1 MQYFGLAIGLILV
14 GFAVVTLL
22 RALSAPTARGQST
35 IDQIGAYGFE
45 GDGDTGERRGRSF
58 AEVAGTIGDAIASR
72 SSSISEEGIR
82 QRMIAAGWYTRS
94 PHVFIGVQALI
105 SLLLLLAWVVVG
117 AVGDLNTML
126 WLVGLPVAVILGWR
140 VPSIVL
146 DRAVKERF
154 KQIDR
159 SLPGLI
165 DLLVVAVEAG
175 MGFVAALRLTS
186 RELDGP
192 LAQELRL
199 TLQEQT
205 MGLTTAE
212 ALEGMLKRVNTPG
225 TGAFVRAIV
234 QGETLGVSIGTILRN
249 LADQMRKKRKAMAE
263 EQAQKAPIKMLFPL
277 VFLIFPAMFVVILLP
292 AIIAIS
298 NTLGS

>member
-1 MQYFGLAIGLILV
+1 MQYFGLVIGLALV
-14 GFAVVTLL
+14 GFAVVSIV
-22 RALSAPTARGQST
+22 RALAAPTTRGHST
-35 IDQIGAYGFE
+35 VDQIGAYGFDRE
-45 GDGDTGERRGRSF
+45 DVDAPRHRTF
-58 AEVAGTIGDAIASR
+58 AEVASSLGDVISRR

-82 QRMIAAGWYTRS
+82 RRMIAAGWYDRS
-94 PHVFIGVQALI
+94 PQVFIGTQAI
-105 SLLLLLAWVVVG
+105 LAVVVG
-117 AVGDLNTML
+117 LGWTAVGGLGDLNRTL
-126 WLVGLPVAVILGWR
+126 WLIGIPVAVLMGWR
-140 VPSIVL
+140 IPSIVL
-146 DRAVKERF
+146 DRAMKDRF
-154 KQIDR
+154 KKIDR
-159 SLPGLI
+159 ALPGLI

-175 MGFVAALRLTS
+175 IGFVAALRMTS

-212 ALEGMLKRVNTPG
+212 ALEGMLKRVETPG
-225 TGAFVRAIV
+225 IRAFVRAIV
-234 QGETLGVSIGTILRN
+234 QGETLGVSIGAILRN
-249 LADQMRKKRKAMAE
+249 LADQMRKRRKAAAE

-298 NTLGS
+298 NSLGS